1 VMIRFLL
8 GLILGIFLFLIVGS
22 IVLEQFP
29 SVVPVWEEIKGHILT
44 LYNMSLVK
52 YGAIP
57 TVLLIIAIFILFGS
71 SKRF

>member
-1 VMIRFLL
+1 MIRFLL